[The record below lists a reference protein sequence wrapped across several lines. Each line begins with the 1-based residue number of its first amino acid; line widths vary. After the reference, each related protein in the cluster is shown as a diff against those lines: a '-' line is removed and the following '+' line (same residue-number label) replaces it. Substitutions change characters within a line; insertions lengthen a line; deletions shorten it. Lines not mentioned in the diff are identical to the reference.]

1 MQSGRTGRALQN
13 RKKQTHSAYQTVLD
27 LLAYT
32 AGGALYAAAVRVFL
46 APNDI
51 LLGGFTGISTVLH
64 HLFGTPIG
72 TVVFLLN
79 VPLLLVAYRKFGAA
93 FLLRTGL
100 ATLLSSAFMDLF
112 ALFLP
117 AYTGDRLLGALF
129 GGILG
134 GAGLGL
140 VFLRGATTGGAD
152 ILSKLLRLKFP
163 QMSMGRLILL
173 LDLAV
178 VLLSFAVYRSFEAV
192 LYSLVAIYVS
202 SQAVDLTQTGLSHD
216 KLLFIVTGRGETAV
230 REIVETLDRGVSV
243 LDVRGGYTG
252 EKRQMLLCAVRAG
265 DAARLAKAVRAVDDS
280 AFIVI
285 SDITDVLGEGFKS
298 RTAV

>member
-1 MQSGRTGRALQN
+1 M
-13 RKKQTHSAYQTVLD
+13 D
-27 LLAYT
+27 LLAYA

-79 VPLLLVAYRKFGAA
+79 IPLLVLAYRKFGAA

-117 AYTGDRLLGALF
+117 VYTGDRLLGALF

-202 SQAVDLTQTGLSHD
+202 AQAVDLAQTGLSHD
-216 KLLFIVTGRGETAV
+216 KLLFIVTEKGETAV

-252 EKRQMLLCAVRAG
+252 EKRQMLFCAVRAS
-265 DAARLAKAVRAVDDS
+265 DAARLAKAVRALDDS

-285 SDITDVLGEGFKS
+285 SDISDVLGEGFKS

>member
-1 MQSGRTGRALQN
+1 MQD
-13 RKKQTHSAYQTVLD
+13 RKKQTHNAHQTVLD
-27 LLAYT
+27 LLAYA

-79 VPLLLVAYRKFGAA
+79 IPLLVLAYRKFGAA

-117 AYTGDRLLGALF
+117 VYTGDRLLGALF

-202 SQAVDLTQTGLSHD
+202 AQAVDLAQTGLSHD
-216 KLLFIVTGRGETAV
+216 KLLFIVTEKGETAV

-252 EKRQMLLCAVRAG
+252 EKRQMLFCAVRAS
-265 DAARLAKAVRAVDDS
+265 DAARLAKAVRALDDS

-285 SDITDVLGEGFKS
+285 SDISDVLGEGFKS

>member
-1 MQSGRTGRALQN
+1 MQD
-13 RKKQTHSAYQTVLD
+13 RKKQTHNAQQTVLD
-27 LLAYT
+27 LLAYA

-79 VPLLLVAYRKFGAA
+79 IPLLVLACRKFGAA

-117 AYTGDRLLGALF
+117 VYTGDRLLGALF

-202 SQAVDLTQTGLSHD
+202 AQAVDLAQTGLSHD
-216 KLLFIVTGRGETAV
+216 KLLFIVTEKGETAV

-252 EKRQMLLCAVRAG
+252 EKRQMLFCAVRAS
-265 DAARLAKAVRAVDDS
+265 DAARLAKAVRALDDS

-285 SDITDVLGEGFKS
+285 SDISDVLGEGFKS

>member
-1 MQSGRTGRALQN
+1 MQD
-13 RKKQTHSAYQTVLD
+13 RKKQTHNAQQTVLD
-27 LLAYT
+27 LLAYA

-79 VPLLLVAYRKFGAA
+79 VPLLVLAYRKFGAA

-117 AYTGDRLLGALF
+117 VYTGDRLLGALF

-202 SQAVDLTQTGLSHD
+202 AQAVDLAQTGLSHD
-216 KLLFIVTGRGETAV
+216 KLLFIVTEKGETAV

-252 EKRQMLLCAVRAG
+252 EKRQMLFCAVRAS
-265 DAARLAKAVRAVDDS
+265 DAARLAKAVRALDDS

-285 SDITDVLGEGFKS
+285 SDISDVLGEGFKS

>member
-1 MQSGRTGRALQN
+1 MQD
-13 RKKQTHSAYQTVLD
+13 RKKQTHNAHQTVLD
-27 LLAYT
+27 LLAYA

-79 VPLLLVAYRKFGAA
+79 VPLLVLAYRKFGAV

-117 AYTGDRLLGALF
+117 VYTGDRLLGALF

-202 SQAVDLTQTGLSHD
+202 AQAVDLAQTGLSHD
-216 KLLFIVTGRGETAV
+216 KLLFIVTEKGETAV

-252 EKRQMLLCAVRAG
+252 EKRQMLFCAVRAS
-265 DAARLAKAVRAVDDS
+265 DAARLAKAVRALDDS

-285 SDITDVLGEGFKS
+285 SDISDVLGEGFKS